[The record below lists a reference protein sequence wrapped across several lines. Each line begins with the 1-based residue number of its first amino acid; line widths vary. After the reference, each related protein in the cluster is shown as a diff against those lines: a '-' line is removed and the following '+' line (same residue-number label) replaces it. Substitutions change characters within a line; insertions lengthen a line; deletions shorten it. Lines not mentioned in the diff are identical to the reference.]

1 MTAQPQVLVD
11 GRVISHPTA
20 GGRGV
25 GRYTIGLVRAMHE
38 SGAAVT
44 VMNATL
50 ADEQMWLDAI
60 PSLRVAPFEPG
71 TVRAVSADTWFMC
84 TQMMLHPIPLDV
96 VPRMITEAGLRVV
109 GVLHDVIPYR
119 YPDQYLT
126 DPSALRQSQLRT
138 MLVRTFDAMV
148 ANSTFSADTGSPVL
162 DFNRSQIHVVG
173 AAVEPQFCEG
183 LVSESRL
190 LRLIDKGVDLAR
202 GLVVAVTGGDDRKN
216 TPRLIRAW
224 GSIAADIRAY
234 HR

>member
-1 MTAQPQVLVD
+1 MTVQPKVLVD

-38 SGAAVT
+38 SGAVVT
-44 VMNATL
+44 VMNASK
-50 ADEQMWLDAI
+50 ADEQKWLDAI
-60 PSLRVAPFEPG
+60 PTLTVAPFEPS
-71 TVRAVSADTWFMC
+71 TVRSATADTWFMC

-126 DPSALRQSQLRT
+126 DPSALRQSQLRA

-162 DFNRSQIHVVG
+162 DFNRSQIM
-173 AAVEPQFCEG
+173 
-183 LVSESRL
+183 L
-190 LRLIDKGVDLAR
+190 
-202 GLVVAVTGGDDRKN
+202 
-216 TPRLIRAW
+216 
-224 GSIAADIRAY
+224 
-234 HR
+234 